1 MKFILQPCRYPS
13 GYNTDERVYQWMMHW
28 KEFGRKELWPHWGHS
43 ICMKSLKERISPNR
57 LCSNQDLKSC
67 IMICFYN
74 KSQRDALFLKFIFDK
89 EFYMFRTDL
98 LSIIRSLNTV
108 YAAKGI
114 CHASYVDC
122 FLVRSRGNI
131 LTSLTPDDEQ

>member
-1 MKFILQPCRYPS
+1 
-13 GYNTDERVYQWMMHW
+13 
-28 KEFGRKELWPHWGHS
+28 
-43 ICMKSLKERISPNR
+43 MKSLKERISPNR

-67 IMICFYN
+67 IVIYFYN

-108 YAAKGI
+108 YAANGI